1 MHSVTFSAD
10 TLAAADCVVII
21 TDHKVFDHAAIVP
34 LLDVFVEGSN
44 LFDVS
49 YQEVAGV
56 RMPGAAM
63 TVSLALRARE

>member
-1 MHSVTFSAD
+1 VLVDARVTRRFHR
-10 TLAAADCVVII
+10 VIE
-21 TDHKVFDHAAIVP
+21 
-34 LLDVFVEGSN
+34 LFVEGTN

-63 TVSLALRARE
+63 TVSLALHAR